1 MLLPRAAVLRHLLR
15 HPAQL
20 LLALVGLALGVA
32 TIAAVDM
39 ATASAYRA
47 FELSIDAVNGA
58 ATHEIV
64 AGPAG
69 IDETWYVMLRR
80 AQLPID
86 FAPVVEGYA
95 AIGDRTMQLVGI
107 DPFASPAFDAGTA
120 APHARTGDLGLSLLA
135 SFLTQSGT
143 VMMAAATAAEL
154 QLRAG
159 DKFALDVSG
168 RTSTARFLAP
178 LPAERPGD
186 EELLLTDIAQ
196 AQEWLHLVGRLSRID
211 LRVPVGKEGELALAR
226 LQEKLPAGLAVHAVG
241 SRSRENLDLA
251 ATFTVN
257 LQAMSLLALLVGFF
271 LIYSAV
277 SFAVVQR
284 RSSIG
289 VLRALGATRRE
300 VLSTLLGEAGL
311 IGVVGSILGLLLGV
325 LIGHALVRLVAGTIN
340 DLYFVVAVSRVTL
353 PASAIAKALA
363 AGIAVALIAACIPAV
378 EAASSSPQLALKR
391 SVLEERATGASRWL
405 LLASAL
411 LGAAALGIVLGSAR
425 SLLAGFVALFLLLL
439 AVAALAPFV
448 LRAGAR
454 AVAQLIAGRSP
465 IARLALNDI
474 AASLSRT
481 GVAVA
486 ALALAVCA
494 MIGVHLM
501 VDSFRESLH
510 DWLGRTLRA
519 DIYVSAP
526 GPGFSRPE
534 RRIEKDVAAAL
545 IATPGIGAHSESRRV
560 RVESQSL
567 GPLSLDALS
576 LAPGSYAG
584 FQLIQGDPAAV
595 WDAYQHGALVISE
608 PLAWRLKLAVGARL
622 TLSTARGPHAFE
634 VAGIYREYGNDRGTA
649 LLNRAVYE
657 AWWMDDAVT
666 ALGLYLAPGVRSSQ
680 VMARLDAAAAGR
692 QELLIRSNADVRELS
707 MSIFERTFVI
717 TRVLYWLT
725 AGVAA
730 LSLVSALVA
739 WELERAREL
748 ALLRSLGVTP
758 RGIALVIQ
766 AQTLFIGAAAL
777 LTALPAGVLTAL
789 MLIDVVNRR
798 AFGWQIDLHVHP
810 DAFAAAAGVAF
821 AAALA
826 AGLYPAWKSA
836 GAPLAQAI
844 REE

>member
-1 MLLPRAAVLRHLLR
+1 MPLLFAAVLRHLLD

-20 LLALVGLALGVA
+20 LLALAGLAVGVA

-39 ATASAYRA
+39 ATASAARA
-47 FELSIDAVNGA
+47 FQLSIDAVNGA

-69 IDETWYVMLRR
+69 IDELLYVALRR
-80 AQLPID
+80 SRLPIQ
-86 FAPVVEGYA
+86 FAPVIEGYA
-95 AIGDRTMQLVGI
+95 EAGDRTLELIGI
-107 DPFASPAFDAGTA
+107 DPFASPAFEGDAA
-120 APHARTGDLGLSLLA
+120 ASGAGSMRFADLARW
-135 SFLTQSGT
+135 FTQSGT

-154 QLRAG
+154 HLAPG
-159 DKFALDVSG
+159 ASFSLDVSG
-168 RTSTARFLAP
+168 RTSRAQFLAP
-178 LPAERPGD
+178 LGMERPGD
-186 EELLLTDIAQ
+186 AALLLTDIAQ
-196 AQEWLHLVGRLSRID
+196 AQEWLHLFGRLSRID
-211 LRVPVGKEGELALAR
+211 LRVPAGRDGEVALAR
-226 LQEKLPAGLAVHAVG
+226 LAQELPAGVSVHAVG
-241 SRSRENLDLA
+241 SRTRENLDLA

-284 RSSIG
+284 RALVG

-300 VLSTLLGEAGL
+300 VLAALLGEAAL
-311 IGVVGSILGLLLGV
+311 IGAVGAILGLLLGV
-325 LIGHALVRLVAGTIN
+325 MIGHALVRLVAGTIN

-353 PASAIAKALA
+353 PAGAIAKALI
-363 AGIAVALIAACIPAV
+363 AGIAVALIAAAIPAM
-378 EAASSSPQLALKR
+378 EAAGSSPQLGLKR
-391 SVLEERATGASRWL
+391 SVLEERSTAASRWL
-405 LLASAL
+405 LLASVL
-411 LGAAALGIVLGSAR
+411 LGAAALAIVYASAR

-439 AVAALAPFV
+439 AVAALAPAA
-448 LRAGAR
+448 LRAAAR
-454 AVAQLIAGRSP
+454 VAAHLIAHASP
-465 IARLALNDI
+465 VARLALNDI

-486 ALALAVCA
+486 ALSLAVCA
-494 MIGVHLM
+494 MIGVALM

-519 DIYVSAP
+519 DFYVTAP
-526 GPGFSRPE
+526 GPGFARPE
-534 RRIEKDVAAAL
+534 RRIEKEVAAAL
-545 IATPGIGAHSESRRV
+545 LATPGIAAHSESRRV
-560 RVESQSL
+560 RVDSPDM
-567 GPLSLDALS
+567 GPISLDALT
-576 LAPGSYAG
+576 LAPQSYAG
-584 FQLIQGDPAAV
+584 FQLTAGDVAAV
-595 WDAYQHGALVISE
+595 WSAYERGALVISE
-608 PLAWRLKLAVGARL
+608 PLAWRLRLGVGDRL
-622 TLSTARGPHAFE
+622 TLDTVRGPHAFAI
-634 VAGIYREYGNDRGTA
+634 AGIYREYGNERGTA
-649 LLNRAVYE
+649 LLERAAYQ
-657 AWWMDDAVT
+657 AWWQDDALT
-666 ALGLYLAPGVRSSQ
+666 ALGLYLAPHVDRAA
-680 VMARLDAAAAGR
+680 VMTRLNAAAGGR
-692 QELLIRSNADVRELS
+692 QALLIRSNADLRELS

-758 RGIALVIQ
+758 RGIALLIE
-766 AQTLFIGAAAL
+766 AQTGFMGLVAL
-777 LTALPAGVLTAL
+777 LAAMPAGVLTGL

-810 DAFAAAAGVAF
+810 QAFAAAAGVALS
-821 AAALA
+821 AALA

-836 GAPLAQAI
+836 RAPLAQAI

>member
-1 MLLPRAAVLRHLLR
+1 MLLPAAAVLRHLLH

-20 LLALVGLALGVA
+20 VLALAGLAVGVA

-39 ATASAYRA
+39 ATTSAARA
-47 FELSIDAVNGA
+47 FELSLDAVNGA
-58 ATHEIV
+58 ATHEI
-64 AGPAG
+64 AGGPAG
-69 IDETWYVMLRR
+69 IDERLYVALRR
-80 AQLPID
+80 AGLPIQ

-95 AIGDRTMQLVGI
+95 EIGDRTLELIGI
-107 DPFASPAFDAGTA
+107 DPFASPAFDDGREASGAGA
-120 APHARTGDLGLSLLA
+120 LPFADFARW
-135 SFLTQSGT
+135 FNQSGT

-154 QLRAG
+154 HLAPG
-159 DKFALDVSG
+159 ASFSLEVSG
-168 RTSTARFLAP
+168 RTSRAQFLAP
-178 LPAERPGD
+178 LGAERPGD
-186 EELLLTDIAQ
+186 EALVLTDIAQ
-196 AQEWLHLVGRLSRID
+196 AQEWLHLPGRLSRID
-211 LRVPVGKEGELALAR
+211 LRVPAGRDGELALAH
-226 LQEKLPAGLAVHAVG
+226 LEKQLPAGTIVRAVG
-241 SRSRENLDLA
+241 SRTRENLDLA
-251 ATFTVN
+251 STFTVN

-284 RSSIG
+284 RALVG

-300 VLSTLLGEAGL
+300 VLATLLGEAAL
-311 IGVVGSILGLLLGV
+311 IGTVGAVLGLFLGV

-353 PASAIAKALA
+353 PVSAIAKALF
-363 AGIAVALIAACIPAV
+363 AGIAVALIAAAIPAV
-378 EAASSSPQLALKR
+378 EAAGSSPQLGLKR
-391 SVLEERATGASRWL
+391 SVLEERSTGASRWL
-405 LLASAL
+405 LLLSAL
-411 LGAAALGIVLGSAR
+411 LGAAALAVVFASAR

-439 AVAALAPFV
+439 AVAALAPAV
-448 LRAGAR
+448 LRAAAR
-454 AVAQLIAGRSP
+454 VAAELIAHGSP
-465 IARLALNDI
+465 VARLALNDI

-486 ALALAVCA
+486 ALSLAVCA
-494 MIGVHLM
+494 MIGVALM

-510 DWLGRTLRA
+510 GWLGRTLRA
-519 DIYVSAP
+519 DFYVTAP
-526 GPGFSRPE
+526 GPGFARPE

-545 IATPGIGAHSESRRV
+545 IATPGIVAHSESRRV
-560 RVESQSL
+560 RVESPSF
-567 GPLSLDALS
+567 GAVSLDALA
-576 LAPGSYAG
+576 LAPQSYAG
-584 FQLIQGDPAAV
+584 FQLTAGDAATV
-595 WDAYQHGALVISE
+595 WSAYERGALVISE
-608 PLAWRLKLAVGARL
+608 PLAWRLRLGVGDRL
-622 TLSTARGPHAFE
+622 TLDTVRGPHAFA

-657 AWWMDDAVT
+657 AWWQDDALT
-666 ALGLYLAPGVRSSQ
+666 ALGLYLAPHVDRGKVI
-680 VMARLDAAAAGR
+680 ARLDAAAAGR
-692 QELLIRSNADVRELS
+692 QALLIRSNADIRELS

-758 RGIALVIQ
+758 RGIAFLIE
-766 AQTLFIGAAAL
+766 AQTGFMGLVAL

-810 DAFAAAAGVAF
+810 QAFAAAAAVALS
-821 AAALA
+821 AALA

-836 GAPLAQAI
+836 LAPLAQAI

>member
-1 MLLPRAAVLRHLLR
+1 MRLPWAALLRHLLR

-20 LLALVGLALGVA
+20 ALALVGLALGVA

-58 ATHEIV
+58 ATHQIL

-69 IDETWYVMLRR
+69 IDELLYVALRR
-80 AQLPID
+80 AGLPID
-86 FAPVVEGYA
+86 FAPIVEGYA
-95 AIGDRTMQLVGI
+95 AIGDRTLQLVGI
-107 DPFASPAFDAGTA
+107 DPFASPAFGNGAS
-120 APHARTGDLGLSLLA
+120 APGALAVRLEDLPRW
-135 SFLTQSGT
+135 FTQGGT

-154 QLRAG
+154 RLSPGQSFPLE
-159 DKFALDVSG
+159 VSG
-168 RTSTARFLAP
+168 RTRSAQLLASFG
-178 LPAERPGD
+178 AERPGD
-186 EELLLTDIAQ
+186 ETLLLTDIAQ
-196 AQEWLHLVGRLSRID
+196 AQEWLHLVGHLSRIA
-211 LRVPVGKEGELALAR
+211 LRVPAGRDGELALAR
-226 LQEKLPAGLAVHAVG
+226 LRERLPAGVEVHAVG
-241 SRSRENLDLA
+241 SRTRENLDLA
-251 ATFTVN
+251 ATFAVN

-284 RSSIG
+284 RAIIG

-300 VLSTLLGEAGL
+300 VLAALLGEAAV
-311 IGVVGSILGLLLGV
+311 IGTVGAVLGLLLGV
-325 LIGHALVRLVAGTIN
+325 VIGHALVRLVAGTIN
-340 DLYFVVAVSRVTL
+340 DLYFVVTVSRVTL
-353 PASAIAKALA
+353 PASSILKALA
-363 AGIAVALIAACIPAV
+363 AGIAVALIAAALPAL
-378 EAASSSPQLALKR
+378 EAASSNPQLGLKR
-391 SVLEERATGASRWL
+391 SVLEARATGALRWL

-411 LGAAALGIVLGSAR
+411 LGAGALAIVFGSTR

-439 AVAALAPFV
+439 AVAALAPAA
-448 LRAGAR
+448 LRASAR
-454 AVAQLIAGRSP
+454 AAAHCLARASP

-486 ALALAVCA
+486 ALSLAVCA
-494 MIGVHLM
+494 MIGVALM

-519 DIYVSAP
+519 DVYVTAP
-526 GPGFSRPE
+526 GPGFARPE

-545 IATPGIGAHSESRRV
+545 IATPGIIAHSESRRV
-560 RVESQSL
+560 RVESKAF
-567 GPLSLDALS
+567 GPVSLDALT

-584 FQLIQGDPAAV
+584 FQLTAGNRGSV
-595 WDAYQHGALVISE
+595 WDAYERGALVISE
-608 PLAWRLKLAVGARL
+608 PLAWRLGLGVGDQL
-622 TLSTARGPHAFE
+622 TLITARGPHAFE
-634 VAGIYREYGNDRGTA
+634 VAGIYREYGNDAGTA
-649 LLNRAVYE
+649 LVSRAVYE
-657 AWWMDDAVT
+657 AWWQDDAVT
-666 ALGLYLAPGVRSSQ
+666 ALGLYLAPRVQAAGVL
-680 VMARLDAAAAGR
+680 ARLNAVAAGR
-692 QELLIRSNADVRELS
+692 QALMIRSNADVRELS

-739 WELERAREL
+739 WELERSREL
-748 ALLRSLGVTP
+748 ALLRSLGLTP
-758 RGIALVIQ
+758 RGVAVLIE
-766 AQTLFIGAAAL
+766 AQTGFIGVVAL

-798 AFGWQIDLHVHP
+798 AFGWQIDLHVRAQ
-810 DAFAAAAGVAF
+810 AFAAAVGVALSAALVAGV
-821 AAALA
+821 
-826 AGLYPAWKSA
+826 YPAWRSA
-836 GAPLAQAI
+836 RAPLAQAI

>member
-1 MLLPRAAVLRHLLR
+1 MPLLFAAVLRHLLH

-20 LLALVGLALGVA
+20 VLALAGLAVGVA

-39 ATASAYRA
+39 ATASAARA
-47 FELSIDAVNGA
+47 FQLSIDAVNGA

-69 IDETWYVMLRR
+69 IDELLYVALR
-80 AQLPID
+80 QSGLPIQ

-95 AIGDRTMQLVGI
+95 EIGDRTLELIGI
-107 DPFASPAFDAGTA
+107 DPFASPTFDGDATA
-120 APHARTGDLGLSLLA
+120 SGALSMRFGDLA
-135 SFLTQSGT
+135 RWFNASGT
-143 VMMAAATAAEL
+143 VMMAAATATEL
-154 QLRAG
+154 HLAPG
-159 DKFALDVSG
+159 ASFSLEVSG
-168 RTSTARFLAP
+168 RTTTAQFLAP
-178 LPAERPGD
+178 LSKERPGD
-186 EELLLTDIAQ
+186 EALLLTDIAQ
-196 AQEWLHLVGRLSRID
+196 AQEWLHLLGHLSRID
-211 LRVPVGKEGELALAR
+211 LRVPAGRDGEVALAR
-226 LQEKLPAGLAVHAVG
+226 LARQLPAGVTVHAVG
-241 SRSRENLDLA
+241 SRTRENLDLA

-284 RSSIG
+284 RALVG

-300 VLSTLLGEAGL
+300 VLAALLGEAAL
-311 IGVVGSILGLLLGV
+311 IGTVGAILGLLLGV
-325 LIGHALVRLVAGTIN
+325 MIGHALVRLVAGTIN

-353 PASAIAKALA
+353 PAGAIAKALV
-363 AGIAVALIAACIPAV
+363 AGIAVALIAAAIPAM
-378 EAASSSPQLALKR
+378 EAAGSSPQLGLKR
-391 SVLEERATGASRWL
+391 SVLEERSTGASRWL

-411 LGAAALGIVLGSAR
+411 LGAAALAIVYASAR

-439 AVAALAPFV
+439 AVAAFAPAA
-448 LRAGAR
+448 LRAAAR
-454 AVAQLIAGRSP
+454 VAAHLIVHGSP
-465 IARLALNDI
+465 VARLALNDI

-486 ALALAVCA
+486 ALSLAVCA
-494 MIGVHLM
+494 MIGVALM
-501 VDSFRESLH
+501 VDSFRESLN

-519 DIYVSAP
+519 DFYVTAP
-526 GPGFSRPE
+526 GPGF
-534 RRIEKDVAAAL
+534 AAAL
-545 IATPGIGAHSESRRV
+545 IATPGIAAHSESRRV
-560 RVESQSL
+560 RVDSPDM
-567 GPLSLDALS
+567 GPISLDALT
-576 LAPGSYAG
+576 LAPQSYAG
-584 FQLIQGDPAAV
+584 FQLTAGDAAAV
-595 WDAYQHGALVISE
+595 WSAYERGALVISE
-608 PLAWRLKLAVGARL
+608 PLAWRLRLGVGDRL
-622 TLSTARGPHAFE
+622 TLDTVRGPHAFAI
-634 VAGIYREYGNDRGTA
+634 AGIYREYGNDRGTA
-649 LLNRAVYE
+649 LLNRAVYQ
-657 AWWMDDAVT
+657 AWWQDDALS
-666 ALGLYLAPGVRSSQ
+666 ALGLYLAPRVDRAEMS
-680 VMARLDAAAAGR
+680 ARLYAAAAGR
-692 QELLIRSNADVRELS
+692 QALLIRSNADLRELS

-758 RGIALVIQ
+758 RGIALLIE
-766 AQTLFIGAAAL
+766 AQTGFMGLVAL
-777 LTALPAGVLTAL
+777 LTALPAGVLTAR

-810 DAFAAAAGVAF
+810 QAFAAAAAVALS
-821 AAALA
+821 AALA

-836 GAPLAQAI
+836 RAPLAQAI

>member
-1 MLLPRAAVLRHLLR
+1 MYLPRAAVLRHLLR

-20 LLALVGLALGVA
+20 LLALIGLALGVA

-58 ATHEIV
+58 ATHEILG
-64 AGPAG
+64 GPAG
-69 IDETWYVMLRR
+69 IDELWYVALRR
-80 AQLPID
+80 AHLPIE

-107 DPFASPAFDAGTA
+107 DPFASPAFDADTGAPA
-120 APHARTGDLGLSLLA
+120 AATGAMRLSDLA
-135 SFLTQSGT
+135 SFLTQGGT

-154 QLRAG
+154 PLRVG
-159 DKFALDVSG
+159 ESFPLDVSG

-186 EELLLTDIAQ
+186 EALLLTDIAQ
-196 AQEWLHLVGRLSRID
+196 AQEWLHFLGRLSRID
-211 LRVPVGKEGELALAR
+211 LRVPAGRDGELALAR
-226 LQEKLPAGLAVHAVG
+226 FEKELPTGIEIHAVG
-241 SRSRENLDLA
+241 SRTRENLDLA

-284 RSSIG
+284 RSIIG
-289 VLRALGATRRE
+289 VLRALGTTRRE
-300 VLSTLLGEAGL
+300 VLATLLGEAAL
-311 IGVVGSILGLLLGV
+311 IGVAGSVLGLLLGV
-325 LIGHALVRLVAGTIN
+325 VIGHALVRLVAGTIN

-353 PASAIAKALA
+353 PASALLKALA
-363 AGIAVALIAACIPAV
+363 AGIGVALIAACIPAM

-405 LLASAL
+405 LLASVL
-411 LGAAALGIVLGSAR
+411 LGAAALAIVTGSAR

-448 LRAGAR
+448 LRVGAR
-454 AVAQLIAGRSP
+454 AAARLIAGRSP

-494 MIGVHLM
+494 MIGVALM

-526 GPGFSRPE
+526 GPGFARPE

-545 IATPGIGAHSESRRV
+545 MATPGISAHSESRRV
-560 RVESQSL
+560 RVESRSF
-567 GPLSLDALS
+567 GPISLDALS
-576 LAPGSYAG
+576 LAPMSYAG
-584 FQLIQGDPAAV
+584 FQLTAGDPRAV
-595 WDAYQHGALVISE
+595 WDAYERGALVISE
-608 PLAWRLKLAVGARL
+608 PLAWRLKLAVGERL
-622 TLSTARGPHAFE
+622 TLDTARGPHAFE

-657 AWWMDDAVT
+657 AWWQDDAVT
-666 ALGLYLAPGVRSSQ
+666 ALGLYLAPHVRSGE
-680 VMARLDAAAAGR
+680 VMARLNAAAAGR

-748 ALLRSLGVTP
+748 ALLRSLGLTP
-758 RGIALVIQ
+758 RGVALLIE
-766 AQTLFIGAAAL
+766 AQTGFIGAAAL
-777 LTALPAGVLTAL
+777 LAALPAGVLTAL

-810 DAFAAAAGVAF
+810 DAFATAAGVALT
-821 AAALA
+821 AALV
-826 AGLYPAWKSA
+826 AGLYPAWRSA